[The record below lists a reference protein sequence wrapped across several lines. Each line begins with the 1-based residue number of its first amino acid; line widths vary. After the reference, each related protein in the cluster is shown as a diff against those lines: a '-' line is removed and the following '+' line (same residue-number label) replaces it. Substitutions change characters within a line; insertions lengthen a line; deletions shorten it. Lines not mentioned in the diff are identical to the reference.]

1 MDGSN
6 CINFLKLD
14 TYRICMIYDVRVKS
28 CSKDCKYYKRRP
40 YNREKC
46 KRELFT
52 EIKEYEHE

>member
-14 TYRICMIYDVRVKS
+14 TYSICMIHDARIKR
-28 CSKDCKYYKRRP
+28 CPKGCGYYKRRP
-40 YNREKC
+40 YNREKR

-52 EIKEYEHE
+52 EIKEHENE